1 MLSDLLFS
9 LTCECYFRN
18 VWQVGEILTFSKGAG
33 KQGFQNPI
41 VKDSFL
47 IDNGGALGTVQSE
60 RGLTYIEV
68 ALAGHM

>member
-1 MLSDLLFS
+1 M
-9 LTCECYFRN
+9 
-18 VWQVGEILTFSKGAG
+18 FSKGAG

-41 VKDSFL
+41 VNDSFV
-47 IDNGGALGTVQSE
+47 IDNGVALGTVQSE